1 MKHWIALV
9 AFFLSA
15 CAGYGQTV
23 PPPKPFTATKWQ
35 LIMDI
40 PPAGELPY
48 VRFGDGRMEGFGGCS
63 RFAGRYVQDAV
74 GARAIALGRIQ
85 VDRRLCDASAADAE
99 ARLLEVLQVVSSYSV
114 TVDVLT
120 MSGSGGTLRFRAA
133 DATAPSVT
141 AIPPAAGTPAAA
153 APAAAAP
160 AAAPSSAA
168 GVVLANTRWRGMV
181 PGVDEGSTPWLEF
194 VDGRVAGYTGCNMLS
209 GPWRVENGEIK
220 VGPLATT
227 KRACAGP
234 GNEVEHRV
242 LTGFG
247 GRVTRE
253 GSRLVAVGPGGER
266 IEFIEVK

>member
-1 MKHWIALV
+1 MKRWIVLV

-15 CAGYGQTV
+15 CAGYGQKE

-35 LIMDI
+35 LVMDI
-40 PPAGELPY
+40 PPAGELPW

-74 GARAIALGRIQ
+74 GARAIAVGRIQ

-114 TVDVLT
+114 TADMLT
-120 MSGSGGTLRFRAA
+120 MSGSGGTLKFRAA

-141 AIPPAAGTPAAA
+141 AIAPVTATPAAA
-153 APAAAAP
+153 AAPPAAAA
-160 AAAPSSAA
+160 SSA
-168 GVVLANTRWRGMV
+168 GVVLANTRWRGV
-181 PGVDEGSTPWLEF
+181 APGVDEGSTPWLEF
-194 VDGRVAGYTGCNMLS
+194 VDGRVAGYTGCNMMS
-209 GPWRVENGEIK
+209 GPWKVENGEIR

-234 GNEVEHRV
+234 GSEVEHRV
-242 LTGFG
+242 LSGFG

-253 GSRLVAVGPGGER
+253 GGRLTAVGPGGER

>member
-1 MKHWIALV
+1 MKHWIVLV
-9 AFFLSA
+9 ASFLSA
-15 CAGYGQTV
+15 CAGYGQKE

-35 LIMDI
+35 LVMDI

-48 VRFGDGRMEGFGGCS
+48 VRFGDGRVEGFGGCS
-63 RFAGRYVQDAV
+63 RFVGRYVQDAV
-74 GARAIALGRIQ
+74 GARAIAVGRIE
-85 VDRRLCDASAADAE
+85 VDRRLCDSSAAAAE
-99 ARLLEVLQVVSSYSV
+99 ARFLEVLQVVSSYSV

-133 DATAPSVT
+133 DATSPSV
-141 AIPPAAGTPAAA
+141 AA
-153 APAAAAP
+153 APGAS
-160 AAAPSSAA
+160 APSTA

-181 PGVDEGSTPWLEF
+181 PGIDEGSTPWLEF

-234 GNEVEHRV
+234 GSEVEHRV
-242 LTGFG
+242 LAGFG

-253 GSRLVAVGPGGER
+253 GGRLVAVGPGGER
-266 IEFIEVK
+266 IEFTEVK